1 MDGGA
6 MSSAIRTA
14 ITSESTAMIPDM
26 TTGIRHFAGRVPRLD
41 YVFQFD
47 DLLLL
52 IANLHDQ
59 VWPESTDT
67 CDTNS
72 RLCRAIR
79 RSDACV
85 SR

>member
-1 MDGGA
+1 
-6 MSSAIRTA
+6 
-14 ITSESTAMIPDM
+14 MIPDM
-26 TTGIRHFAGRVPRLD
+26 TTGIRHFAGRVLRLD